1 MVEPSRLAA
10 MTLRHSLLA
19 TLVAVIWG
27 FNFVVIEWGMEGV
40 PPLLFVALR
49 FTGVVLPAV
58 FLVPRPTAPWRVVAA
73 VGVFMSLG
81 QFGLLYTSMH
91 LGMPPGLAALV
102 LQAQVV
108 FTVVIAAAWLRERP
122 NVRQVAGITLACTG
136 LVVVG
141 VGRGGHIPL
150 LALLLCVA
158 GALSWGIGNVV
169 ARRSAAPTSNG
180 LSMVVWS
187 SLVVPVPLFLLSLLL
202 DGPHAV
208 GTALTGLG
216 PEALASTL
224 YTTVLASLV
233 GYSIF
238 NGLLT
243 RYPASSVV
251 PFVLIAPPVAML
263 SAWLLLGQTV
273 NAAEGV
279 GGVLVLAGVLVTTW
293 QRQSRS
299 ARDEPDGTG
308 SRAVDQPSVH
318 EPGAAQ
324 LGGETVGVPVRHAP
338 TVEDHPEERAM
349 AAFGT
354 AGVGGLVA
362 EQGRLDGSTRTD

>member
-1 MVEPSRLAA
+1 
-10 MTLRHSLLA
+10 MTARHSLLA

-27 FNFVVIEWGMEGV
+27 FNFVVIQWGMDGV
-40 PPLLFVALR
+40 PPLLFVGLR

-108 FTVVIAAAWLRERP
+108 FTVVIAAVWLRERP
-122 NVRQVAGITLACTG
+122 SLRQVAGILLACAG

-141 VGRGGHIPL
+141 IGRGGHVPL
-150 LALLLCVA
+150 LALLLCVG

-169 ARRSAAPTSNG
+169 ARRSAAPTANG

-187 SLVVPVPLFLLSLLL
+187 SLVVPAPLLLLSLWL
-202 DGPHAV
+202 DGPHTV
-208 GTALTGLG
+208 GTALRGLG

-238 NGLLT
+238 NGLLN

-263 SAWLLLGQTV
+263 SARVLLGQGV
-273 NAAEGV
+273 NAPEAF
-279 GGVLVLAGVLVTTW
+279 GGVVVLAGVLVTV
-293 QRQSRS
+293 RQARS
-299 ARDEPDGTG
+299 PQGRMLKLRRKTLSGSQERLAST
-308 SRAVDQPSVH
+308 SRASVS
-318 EPGAAQ
+318 
-324 LGGETVGVPVRHAP
+324 GG
-338 TVEDHPEERAM
+338 
-349 AAFGT
+349 
-354 AGVGGLVA
+354 
-362 EQGRLDGSTRTD
+362 